1 MKKFI
6 ERGCKKPLSMVLLI
20 HQENGGFKMDK
31 KEKQLQA
38 LERALNMDLKY
49 LPTKKLEW
57 YFELLR
63 DPFPLLKSDLLN
75 VIRKDIFNY
84 RTSI

>member
-1 MKKFI
+1 
-6 ERGCKKPLSMVLLI
+6 
-20 HQENGGFKMDK
+20 MDK

-38 LERALNMDLKY
+38 LERALNMDLKDI
-49 LPTKKLEW
+49 PMKKLEW

-63 DPFPLLKSDLLN
+63 DLFPLLKSDLLN

-84 RTSI
+84 RTTV

>member
-1 MKKFI
+1 
-6 ERGCKKPLSMVLLI
+6 
-20 HQENGGFKMDK
+20 MDK

-38 LERALNMDLKY
+38 LERALNMDLKDF
-49 LPTKKLEW
+49 PTKKLEW
-57 YFELLR
+57 YFELLK

>member
-1 MKKFI
+1 
-6 ERGCKKPLSMVLLI
+6 
-20 HQENGGFKMDK
+20 MDK

-38 LERALNMDLKY
+38 LEKALNMDLKD

-57 YFELLR
+57 YFDLLR

-84 RTSI
+84 RTTV